1 MLSYFADF
9 FLDNGTVHYG
19 YLYDFHILIFYA
31 YLNVCE
37 PISSKI
43 TWTSKW
49 LFYYLISWPFY
60 HLMSIIVILMRRQRR
75 LMLMMRLIV
84 IIDYAVLPQILRQH
98 MRHLVG
104 VFLGEKLR
112 LFR

>member
-37 PISSKI
+37 QISSKI

-49 LFYYLISWPFY
+49 LFYYFF
-60 HLMSIIVILMRRQRR
+60 MAILSSN
-75 LMLMMRLIV
+75 V
-84 IIDYAVLPQILRQH
+84 YYSNFDATTTAPDADDASHSNY
-98 MRHLVG
+98 
-104 VFLGEKLR
+104 
-112 LFR
+112 